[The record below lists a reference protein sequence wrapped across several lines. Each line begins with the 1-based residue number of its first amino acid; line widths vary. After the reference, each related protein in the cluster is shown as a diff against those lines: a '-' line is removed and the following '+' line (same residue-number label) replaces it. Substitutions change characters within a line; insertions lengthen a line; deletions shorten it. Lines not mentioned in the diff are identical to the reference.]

1 VSYVYLWPLS
11 RKVKAIRRYEWP
23 RDGMKE
29 FYRFVM
35 AALSCATNP
44 RIPV

>member
-1 VSYVYLWPLS
+1 MYIFGRYGARS
-11 RKVKAIRRYEWP
+11 RRFDDMNGQEN
-23 RDGMKE
+23 GMKE